1 MTRLDPAEI
10 RALLPLRA
18 RVVPIAATMAGS
30 ALAALP
36 FVTDMPLLPPF
47 GLLMLLAWRLLRP
60 ELWQAWIGLP
70 LGLFDD
76 LMSGQPIGSA
86 MTLWTIVLL
95 ALDLSDNRAV
105 WHDYWHDLLIA
116 ALALTFC
123 IAGGWAAVALTVPA
137 PSLLT
142 MVPQL
147 LLAILLMP
155 LAMRIAA
162 RLDRFRLAR

>member
-18 RVVPIAATMAGS
+18 RVVPIATALAGS

-123 IAGGWAAVALTVPA
+123 IVGGWATVALTVPA